1 MMSENK
7 TNLQSK
13 TKAQLEAIIKSGS
26 LKAAAA
32 KYELQRREVAAN
44 K

>member
-1 MMSENK
+1 MSEIKRN
-7 TNLQSK
+7 NLQSK

-32 KYELQRREVAAN
+32 KYELQRREEAM
-44 K
+44 KK